1 MRLNPHLPLVYHSN
15 YSFSFDPK
23 HRFVMSKFAHLYEQV
38 KGLGIAG
45 NNLVEPILGSPEPLE
60 LVHCENY
67 IHDLWHN
74 RLDEKAMRR
83 IGLPWSQPLMNR
95 TFTAPQGTFK
105 LHA

>member
-67 IHDLWHN
+67 MHFATRPDTQLPQS
-74 RLDEKAMRR
+74 RADGQ
-83 IGLPWSQPLMNR
+83 GL
-95 TFTAPQGTFK
+95 
-105 LHA
+105 